1 MSGLHFLKK
10 SASPDLP
17 TISEVLALPTISTLN
32 IDVFLGTREIV
43 DINRLQRTAIAP
55 Y

>member
-1 MSGLHFLKK
+1 MSGHHFLKK

-17 TISEVLALPTISTLN
+17 TISEVLALPMISTLN

-43 DINRLQRTAIAP
+43 DINQLQKTAIAP